1 MEVEPAVSA
10 DIEIDL
16 TDWYNI
22 CLDRPEVFSLVYF
35 KHIIRKPSSKFHFLL
50 YSLIK
55 KINRTEYSNYIA
67 VAAPRGNAKTQ
78 IMSVVLPIWCASLEQ
93 KKFIILISETSGVAE
108 ANLESIKHELTTNE
122 KLANDFPHVVG
133 EGPVWRKEMIRTNNG
148 IQIIA
153 LGSGKQIR
161 GRVMQE
167 GIRPDL
173 ALLDDMISDVFV
185 RTKGQREFL
194 KEWFTKAVLG
204 MSGPGDKMDTIVV
217 GTILNP
223 NDLLSELLDPNK
235 SPGWEGHRFKAVYQ
249 FSKSP
254 LWREW
259 EQIYIN
265 RENPN
270 SREDSLKFFNQNKQ
284 EMLDGTKVL
293 WPEGD
298 SYYSLMEYKITHGAR
313 AFACFTGN
321 TNVLTKEFQHKHIND
336 IKVMDDI
343 LSHDGSIQKVT
354 YVNSRLT
361 ISNIYSIKIAGVAEK
376 IEATEE
382 HPFLVWSKIKYKH
395 HVLSHQ
401 HLYKDRR
408 AFNTDKR
415 KGTVVN
421 RILNNKLV
429 WKFAKDLEVGDTV
442 IQPIPKQEIKDHR
455 CDRDWWWLVG
465 YYLAE
470 GYVNYR
476 TNTIGFSSHL
486 KEVPYLEQVILIC
499 KKLGYGITHTIR
511 KGNKLGD
518 KVATLTLTSK
528 ELAAELKVFGRY
540 SYGKFLPSFVDS
552 ICQKCF
558 SSLWDG
564 YICGD
569 GYNIRSYKGVNSTS
583 KDLLLGFQ
591 KNWLKFGVITYM
603 YKMKDSG
610 KTEFRGKV
618 YNTHPLWSLQ
628 KIEGKNFR
636 QVWIHEKLL
645 YSKIQSIEKMN
656 VSKPTLVYGISVTG
670 NHTYCIPGAVVKNSE
685 KQSDPIDPSTTLFDN
700 SKIVYYNRQ
709 QLIMEDLT
717 IFGALDA
724 SSGQARKHGDL
735 ASVTTIG
742 KHRKTGIIY
751 VLDSWAKEAPPTD
764 CISYMKQMHKLYRY
778 TRFAVDSDSLKLLK
792 SNIEHEIPDLKL
804 TMYNLRIQKNKRFEK
819 LEPLISN
826 GTIQLLKVHT
836 ELLTEIDTYP
846 KSEYDD
852 ALDSLEMA
860 VTMSSNRSY
869 QLRTY

>member
-1 MEVEPAVSA
+1 MEVESA
-10 DIEIDL
+10 STDIEIDL

-78 IMSVVLPIWCASLEQ
+78 IMSVVLPIWSASLEQ
-93 KKFIILISETSGVAE
+93 KKFIVLISETSGVAE
-108 ANLESIKHELTTNE
+108 SNLESIKHELTTNE

-167 GIRPDL
+167 GVRPSL
-173 ALLDDMISDVFV
+173 ILCDDILSDVFV
-185 RTKGQREFL
+185 RTKAQREFL

-204 MSGPGDKMDTIVV
+204 MAGPGDKMDTIVV

-254 LWREW
+254 LWRDW
-259 EQIYIN
+259 EHIYID

-270 SREDSLKFFNQNKQ
+270 SREDSLKFFNKNKQ

-298 SYYSLMEYKITHGAR
+298 SYYSLMEYRITHGAR
-313 AFACFTGN
+313 AFA
-321 TNVLTKEFQHKHIND
+321 
-336 IKVMDDI
+336 
-343 LSHDGSIQKVT
+343 
-354 YVNSRLT
+354 
-361 ISNIYSIKIAGVAEK
+361 
-376 IEATEE
+376 
-382 HPFLVWSKIKYKH
+382 
-395 HVLSHQ
+395 
-401 HLYKDRR
+401 
-408 AFNTDKR
+408 
-415 KGTVVN
+415 
-421 RILNNKLV
+421 
-429 WKFAKDLEVGDTV
+429 
-442 IQPIPKQEIKDHR
+442 
-455 CDRDWWWLVG
+455 
-465 YYLAE
+465 
-470 GYVNYR
+470 
-476 TNTIGFSSHL
+476 
-486 KEVPYLEQVILIC
+486 
-499 KKLGYGITHTIR
+499 
-511 KGNKLGD
+511 
-518 KVATLTLTSK
+518 
-528 ELAAELKVFGRY
+528 
-540 SYGKFLPSFVDS
+540 
-552 ICQKCF
+552 
-558 SSLWDG
+558 
-564 YICGD
+564 
-569 GYNIRSYKGVNSTS
+569 
-583 KDLLLGFQ
+583 
-591 KNWLKFGVITYM
+591 
-603 YKMKDSG
+603 
-610 KTEFRGKV
+610 
-618 YNTHPLWSLQ
+618 
-628 KIEGKNFR
+628 
-636 QVWIHEKLL
+636 
-645 YSKIQSIEKMN
+645 
-656 VSKPTLVYGISVTG
+656 
-670 NHTYCIPGAVVKNSE
+670 SE
-685 KQSDPIDPSTTLFDN
+685 KQSLPIDPSTTLFDN

-735 ASVTTIG
+735 ACVTTIG

-826 GTIQLLKVHT
+826 GTIQVLKAQI